1 MPHGRLA
8 MNKRDFALLAPA
20 IVAAVSTVLAQ
31 VPALSKDPDH
41 VGLAPAIES
50 PQTLTTLS
58 LQGTIDNYTPAT
70 RTLSLS
76 TPRGT
81 IRFFIAP
88 TIRIRQGWRK
98 LDVSDL
104 EKLAGHRATVR
115 YTQAGDRPVV
125 ESVHVFGR

>member
-1 MPHGRLA
+1 
-8 MNKRDFALLAPA
+8 MNKRDFALLVPA
-20 IVAAVSTVLAQ
+20 VVAAVSTVLAQ
-31 VPALSKDPDH
+31 VPPSSQDRDRVRGAH
-41 VGLAPAIES
+41 AIES
-50 PQTLTTLS
+50 PQTSTMLS

-88 TIRIRQGWRK
+88 TIRIRQGSRT

-104 EKLAGHRATVR
+104 ETLAGHRATIR
-115 YTQAGDRPVV
+115 YTQSGDRPVV
-125 ESVHVFGR
+125 ESVHVFAR